1 MKKELKISFY
11 TKITRVLALALVL
24 CMGLCFSGCKNEK
37 GGNHNFDGIT
47 NMRFSMNKDAVVAY
61 DNRDFA
67 SNGTYKSYSNEE
79 EKYIRL
85 EFADGMR
92 KYTLDTENG
101 LYKIALISQNKNFL
115 ADIEESCGAH
125 DKVKDGVY
133 IWYGK
138 LGGVFATMKVKAE
151 GTLWVTE
158 ITKD

>member
-1 MKKELKISFY
+1 MRNELKISFY
-11 TKITRVLALALVL
+11 AKITRVLALALVL
-24 CMGLCFSGCKNEK
+24 CAGLCFSGCKKEK
-37 GGNHNFDGIT
+37 TESHNFDGIT
-47 NMRFSMNKDAVVAY
+47 NMRFSMEKDAVVAY

-67 SNGTYKSYSNEE
+67 SNGTYKTYSTDE
-79 EKYIRL
+79 YMRL

-101 LYKIALISQNKNFL
+101 LYKIALISQNENFL

-133 IWYGK
+133 IWNGK
-138 LGGVFATMKVKAE
+138 LGGVWATMKVKEE